1 MPWTLF
7 YCSLLFWLLEFSYK
21 IVQNFYLFLPFLSP
35 SSLCLLTPF
44 SEVTHQTIPFYIFGW
59 ERHCQVLPQVKNIKQ
74 QSLESM
80 RTLCLV
86 LLLYLGI
93 GTDIFNHHRYPIYE
107 KQSLIVV
114 IIINN
119 IYWLI
124 LIQSNQSKTL
134 TLSHRNVLI
143 AMDYTQLLDAVF
155 VISRITKVK
164 VGLSAEAEADNPYQ
178 K

>member
-1 MPWTLF
+1 MKIFISSCPFFLHHLCVF
-7 YCSLLFWLLEFSYK
+7 LLLSLR
-21 IVQNFYLFLPFLSP
+21 LPIRLSH
-35 SSLCLLTPF
+35 STYF
-44 SEVTHQTIPFYIFGW
+44 D
-59 ERHCQVLPQVKNIKQ
+59 ERGTVKYLPQVKNTKQ
-74 QSLESM
+74 HSLESM
-80 RTLCLV
+80 RTLCLL

-93 GTDIFNHHRYPIYE
+93 GTDIFNHHRYPINE